1 MEYICVLR
9 KLCQTLMLSS
19 LHWENWINSK
29 ALNIGAEILCNT
41 LIIYIPILEEYYDV
55 FDKMEVTY
63 FNQLYLLFN

>member
-41 LIIYIPILEEYYDV
+41 LIIYIQILQEQKYRR
-55 FDKMEVTY
+55 KMEVTY
-63 FNQLYLLFN
+63 FNQLYLSFN